1 MEMEGLME
9 RRQIMSHISMTK
21 WIKKQ
26 KISILSGLF
35 VNQMILINQYFSDIS
50 KLWMRLCNMAIIF
63 RLSMWRLRLCFEVQV
78 KEEAGL
84 NGEGGL
90 MERGELNGKRGA

>member
-1 MEMEGLME
+1 
-9 RRQIMSHISMTK
+9 
-21 WIKKQ
+21 
-26 KISILSGLF
+26 
-35 VNQMILINQYFSDIS
+35 
-50 KLWMRLCNMAIIF
+50 MAIIF